1 MSKGIITITQE
12 VDTMIC
18 QYCNQEHIV
27 IIIFRNNECKQDN
40 SWLIV
45 HGYCPNC
52 GKPVNKHS
60 EQLHKINR
68 RNDGMD
74 E

>member
-1 MSKGIITITQE
+1 MSKANLIIQQE

-18 QYCNQEHIV
+18 QHCYHEYIV
-27 IIIFRNNECKQDN
+27 CIIFRDNEGKQND

-52 GKPVNKHS
+52 GKPLDKYS
-60 EQLHKINR
+60 EQLDKK
-68 RNDGMD
+68 GK